1 MLGEDVPI
9 IAIFGACAMGK
20 NLMSQTVGVASS
32 GQQHS
37 KYRILSQIGQ
47 GQFGRVFCANIRPT
61 GQIVALKEL
70 SHHNSPTNK
79 FLRELWSLITLRHP
93 AIVGCLALEHTAT
106 GRYLVMD
113 YCEGGTLRNLMEQ
126 DNALKL
132 AEALRL
138 VIGILSGLE
147 YTHRQGIVHCDIK
160 PDNILLTLGSAGW
173 LPKISDFGLAIRLPK
188 TQNVGVHEE
197 LSHDLAMG
205 TPAYMAPERF
215 YGLYSPASDVY
226 AVGIILF
233 ELLTGN
239 RPFVGMPRKLMW
251 AHLNERLELPQTWPL
266 CLQVIVKKSLE
277 KLPARRYSSAAEMA
291 RALREAL
298 DDSAVKSLK
307 SQRLPLGGAAL
318 HLPHLKPLPEV
329 QRKTLKMAS
338 SFLSCCGSVICAA
351 GGHFVW
357 VWESFSMPRREV
369 DLGLQVCGLQLTT
382 GGCLVMTT
390 GGVFWLR
397 TGVWKAQKIVGF
409 VSDSYQA
416 AVESGG
422 RWLALVRNGVLDV
435 YSLLNWQ
442 GSEGCFDGMPVA
454 SVGLDWGNLSHL
466 FFLDRRHIAVGFSD
480 VNKKQTVFKIYN
492 RRCQYL
498 TSISMP
504 VLFENITLSNEPY
517 TFLGVEKGSSH
528 AAYRIS
534 LNPYQVTR
542 ILLESMPN
550 LAAPISEGWVLATG
564 QGKIWFLDKEGRH
577 LGYLN
582 GPKITTALA
591 GSGKNNL
598 LLASFT
604 EDKNYL
610 YNFQVDINFNDQ
622 KQESITDQ

>member
-1 MLGEDVPI
+1 MV
-9 IAIFGACAMGK
+9 K
-20 NLMSQTVGVASS
+20 NLTSQAEGVASS

-61 GQIVALKEL
+61 GEIVALKEL

-126 DNALKL
+126 DNGLKL

-147 YTHRQGIVHCDIK
+147 YTHRQGIVHCDMK
-160 PDNILLTLGSAGW
+160 PDNILLSLGSAGW
-173 LPKISDFGLAIRLPK
+173 LPKISDFGLAIRVQK
-188 TQNVGVHEE
+188 KQNIGVHQE

-215 YGLYSPASDVY
+215 YGLYSPVSDVY
-226 AVGIILF
+226 AVGIMLF
-233 ELLTGN
+233 ELLMGN

-251 AHLNERLELPQTWPL
+251 AHLNERVEVPQTWPL
-266 CLQVIVKKSLE
+266 SLQVIVKKSLE

-291 RALREAL
+291 QALREAL
-298 DDSAVKSLK
+298 DDPAVKSLK
-307 SQRLPLGGAAL
+307 YQRVPLGSDSEDL
-318 HLPHLKPLPEV
+318 LHLKPLPEV
-329 QRKTLKMAS
+329 QRKTLRLAS
-338 SFLSCCGSVICAA
+338 SFLSCCGPVICAA
-351 GGHFVW
+351 GGSFVW
-357 VWESFSMPRREV
+357 VWDSFSTPRREV
-369 DLGLQVCGLQLTT
+369 DLGLQVCGLQVIA

-397 TGVWKAQKIVGF
+397 AGVWEPQKIVGL
-409 VSDSYQA
+409 VSDGYQA
-416 AVESGG
+416 AVEPGG
-422 RWLALVRNGVLDV
+422 RWLALAKNGVLDV

-442 GSEGCFDGMPVA
+442 DCQEGGDGVPVR
-454 SVGLDWGNLSHL
+454 SLPLKTENLSHL
-466 FFLDRRHIAVGFSD
+466 FFLDRRHIAVVFSD
-480 VNKKQTVFKIYN
+480 LEKKKTVFKIYN

-498 TSISMP
+498 TSIAVP
-504 VLFENITLSNEPY
+504 LVFENLIQGNEPY
-517 TFLGVEKGSSH
+517 TLLGIEKGSTP
-528 AAYRIS
+528 AAYRIR
-534 LNPYQVTR
+534 LKPYQVTR
-542 ILLESMPN
+542 ILLESVPT
-550 LAAPISEGWVLATG
+550 LAAPIPDGWVLGTP
-564 QGKIWFLDKEGRH
+564 QGKIWFLDKEGKH

-610 YNFQVDINFNDQ
+610 YNFQVDINLNF
-622 KQESITDQ
+622 QEQE